1 MAGKFELKKSKN
13 DKFYFSLLADN
24 GQVILSSEMYE
35 AKASAVN
42 GIESVKK
49 NAADE
54 ARFERLDGK
63 DGSPYFTLKASNG
76 QVIGQSQMYAS
87 AAARDAG
94 IASVMASAPAA
105 SVQDL
110 TIQA

>member
-13 DKFYFSLLADN
+13 EKYFFSLLAGN
-24 GQVILSSEMYE
+24 GQTILSSEMYDT
-35 AKASAVN
+35 KASALA

-54 ARFERLDGK
+54 AKYVRLDGK
-63 DGSPYFTLKASNG
+63 DGSPYFTLRAGNN

-87 AAARDAG
+87 AAARDSG
-94 IASVMASAPAA
+94 IASCKSNGPAA
-105 SVQDL
+105 ATNDL
-110 TIQA
+110 SA

>member
-13 DKFYFSLLADN
+13 DKYFFSLLAGN
-24 GQVILSSEMYE
+24 GQTILASEMYDT
-35 AKASAVN
+35 KASALA

-54 ARFERLDGK
+54 ARYVRLDGK
-63 DGSPYFTLKASNG
+63 DGSPYFTLRAGNN

-87 AAARDAG
+87 AAARDSG
-94 IASVMASAPAA
+94 IASCKTNGPGAATSDLSA
-105 SVQDL
+105 
-110 TIQA
+110 

>member
-13 DKFYFSLLADN
+13 DKFFFNLLAGN

-49 NAADE
+49 NGGDAGRYDKLVA
-54 ARFERLDGK
+54 K
-63 DGSPYFTLKASNG
+63 DGSPYFVLKATNG
-76 QVIGQSQMYAS
+76 QVIGQSQMYSSEATRDNGVQS
-87 AAARDAG
+87 CITNAPGAPVDDQTAA
-94 IASVMASAPAA
+94 
-105 SVQDL
+105 
-110 TIQA
+110 